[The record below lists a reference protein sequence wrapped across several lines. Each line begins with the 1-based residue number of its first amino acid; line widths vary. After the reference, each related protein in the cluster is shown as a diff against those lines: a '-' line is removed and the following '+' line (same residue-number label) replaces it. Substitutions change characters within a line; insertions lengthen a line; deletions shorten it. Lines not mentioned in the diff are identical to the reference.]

1 MLLAAASLMVVVL
14 GVVGE
19 GSALA
24 VSSSSGGTMAH
35 TEISHRWFD
44 SSRFIRGI

>member
-1 MLLAAASLMVVVL
+1 MLLAAASLMVVAL

-24 VSSSSGGTMAH
+24 VSSSGGTMAQ